1 MDSREYPSRRERDVT
16 CFLGASV
23 LIYASFL
30 ERARACVCVHLARV
44 KFRIERS
51 LGV

>member
-30 ERARACVCVHLARV
+30 ERACVCAHLARV